1 MLGCVFIFKL
11 YLPKQRSPLHD
22 CSRHELRVSA
32 IPHWDDSLL
41 GHAIMFFGCLFVV
54 LILYV
59 YTVINEIYIKK
70 GISNGTSEEVRV
82 DAFPVVPSL
91 QQVK

>member
-1 MLGCVFIFKL
+1 
-11 YLPKQRSPLHD
+11 
-22 CSRHELRVSA
+22 
-32 IPHWDDSLL
+32 
-41 GHAIMFFGCLFVV
+41 MFFGCLFVV

-59 YTVINEIYIKK
+59 YTVINEIHIKN

-82 DAFPVVPSL
+82 DAFPVAPSL

>member
-1 MLGCVFIFKL
+1 
-11 YLPKQRSPLHD
+11 
-22 CSRHELRVSA
+22 
-32 IPHWDDSLL
+32 
-41 GHAIMFFGCLFVV
+41 MFFGCLFVV

-59 YTVINEIYIKK
+59 YTVINEIHIKK

-82 DAFPVVPSL
+82 DAFPVAPSL